1 MKQNTLKFKHYLV
14 FCNFL
19 NYFYFAHYQTY
30 YMPNKITRLFDFA
43 YVQLKSNP
51 QSNCFNTKIGDK
63 WIATSTQQYI
73 EQANTISRA
82 LIKLGVK
89 ANDKIAVVT
98 TNNRVEWSIL
108 DIAVLQIG
116 AVNVPLY
123 PTITSKDY
131 EYIINHSDAVL
142 CFVSDKKLAKKVA
155 KIKNKTKLRD
165 IYSFDEIEEFSS
177 WKSLLKLGESEDNQN
192 QVDDLKNKVLPN
204 DLATIIYTSGTTGT
218 PKGVMLSHQNI
229 VENTLVSAKA
239 LDFEKGNYK
248 VLSYLP
254 ICHIFERFAL
264 YYYQLMGFE
273 VYFAE
278 SIDKLGD
285 NLKEVKP
292 HFIPVVPRLLE
303 KIYDKIAD
311 KGSEL
316 KGLKRMLFYWSI
328 NLGKRYEPYS
338 INGWWYHFQL
348 TIARKLV
355 FRKWK
360 EALGGNIKFL
370 VSGSAPLQPVLI
382 RLFTAAGIPIYE
394 GYGMT
399 ETSPGVSINDFR
411 NNGFKI
417 GTVGKAL
424 EGITIKIA
432 QDGEILIKGKNIM
445 LGYYKNK
452 ELTEQTIQG
461 EYLHTGDIGIIDEH
475 GFLKITDRKKEMFKT
490 SGGKYIAPAV
500 LESKLKESR
509 FIEQVMVIGEGEKM
523 PAAII
528 QPHFEFLN
536 EWVKR
541 KNIKNDGTNAS
552 VISKKKVK
560 KRIQKEIDKAN
571 KSFGNWEQI
580 KAFKLTPEL
589 WTVENNLLTPTMKI
603 KRRSIKLKYK
613 ELYAKIYKK

>member
-1 MKQNTLKFKHYLV
+1 
-14 FCNFL
+14 
-19 NYFYFAHYQTY
+19 
-30 YMPNKITRLFDFA
+30 MPNKITRLFDFA
-43 YVQLKSNP
+43 FEQLKFNP
-51 QSNCFNTKIGDK
+51 QTNCFNTKNGNN
-63 WIATSTQQYI
+63 WVATSTHQYI

-82 LIKLGVK
+82 LLKLGVK
-89 ANDKIAVVT
+89 PNDKIAVVT
-98 TNNRVEWSIL
+98 SNNRVEWSIL

-131 EYIINHSDAVL
+131 EYIINHSDAIL
-142 CFVSDKKLAKKVA
+142 CFVSDKELFSKVD
-155 KIKNKTKLRD
+155 KIKDNTKLKD
-165 IYSFDEIEEFSS
+165 IYSFDNIENTSN
-177 WKSLLKLGESEDNQN
+177 WRSLLELGKRTENQN
-192 QVDDLKNKVLPN
+192 LVDELRSKVLPS

-218 PKGVMLSHQNI
+218 PKGVMLAHKNI

-239 LDFEKGNYK
+239 LDFDKGTYK

-254 ICHIFERFAL
+254 VCHIFERFAL

-273 VYFAE
+273 IYFAE

-285 NLKEVKP
+285 NLKEVQP

-316 KGLKRMLFYWSI
+316 KGLKRLLFYWSI
-328 NLGKRYEPYS
+328 NLGKRYEPYNR
-338 INGWWYHFQL
+338 NGWWYHFQL
-348 TIARKLV
+348 SIAKKLV
-355 FRKWK
+355 FSKWRA
-360 EALGGNIKFL
+360 ALGGNIKFL

-382 RLFTAAGIPIYE
+382 KLFTAAGIPIFE

-399 ETSPGVSINDFR
+399 ETSPGISINDFR

-432 QDGEILIKGKNIM
+432 NDGEILIKGSNIM

-452 ELTEQTIQG
+452 ELTEQTIKNG
-461 EYLHTGDIGIIDEH
+461 FLHTGDIGNLDKD

-490 SGGKYIAPAV
+490 SGGKYIAPAM
-500 LESKLKESR
+500 LEGKLKESR
-509 FIEQVMVIGEGEKM
+509 FIEQVLVIGEGEKM

-528 QPHFEFLN
+528 QPHFEFLT

-541 KNIKNDGTNAS
+541 KNINNDGTYVS
-552 VISKKKVK
+552 IVSKKKVK
-560 KRIQKEIDKAN
+560 KRILKEIEKAN

-580 KAFKLTPEL
+580 KAFELTPEI
-589 WTVENNLLTPTMKI
+589 WSIENGLLTPTMKMKK
-603 KRRSIKLKYK
+603 KRDI
-613 ELYAKIYKK
+613 E